1 KNSLWR
7 VISVFFLIIFIF
19 SMSLG
24 CGVPAI
30 NTDLNSMFM
39 IVNGQNAVPGS
50 WPWQVSL
57 QRNGAHLC
65 GGSLISNK
73 WVVTAAHCDVMTTD
87 KVVAGMHDLKSYR
100 EKVQVLRIAKVFR
113 NKNYDP
119 DTFNN
124 DITLLK
130 LATPAHFQKN
140 VSPVCLPSASDDFP
154 DGTTCVTTGWGRT
167 KYNARRFPNILQ
179 QAALP
184 LLSNT
189 KCKRYW
195 GKKFKDTMICAGANG
210 VSSCM
215 GDSGGPLV
223 CKKNDAWTLVGI
235 VSRGDNFCS
244 ATSPAVFARVTKL
257 IPFIKETL
265 ANN

>member
-1 KNSLWR
+1 MALLQLLSCLAF
-7 VISVFFLIIFIF
+7 VAAVS
-19 SMSLG
+19 G

-57 QRNGAHLC
+57 QRRGNHFC

-73 WVVTAAHCDVMTTD
+73 WVVTAAHCYVKTTD
-87 KVVAGMHDLKSYR
+87 KVIAGMHDMNSYR
-100 EKVQVLRIAKVFR
+100 EKVQVLRIAKVF
-113 NKNYDP
+113 NYKNFDSG
-119 DTFNN
+119 TLSN

-130 LATPAHFQKN
+130 LATPARFQKN

-154 DGTTCVTTGWGRT
+154 EDTTCVTTGWGRT
-167 KYNARRFPNILQ
+167 KYYASRLPNILQ
-179 QAALP
+179 QAEVP

-189 KCKRYW
+189 NCKNY
-195 GKKFKDTMICAGANG
+195 FETIVKDTMICAGANG
-210 VSSCM
+210 ISSCM

-223 CKKNDAWTLVGI
+223 CKKNGTWTLVGI
-235 VSRGDNFCS
+235 
-244 ATSPAVFARVTKL
+244 TSWASTKCTTH
-257 IPFIKETL
+257 P
-265 ANN
+265 

>member
-1 KNSLWR
+1 MALLQLLSCLAF
-7 VISVFFLIIFIF
+7 VAAVS
-19 SMSLG
+19 G

-57 QRNGAHLC
+57 QRRGNHFC

-73 WVVTAAHCDVMTTD
+73 WVVTAAHCYVKTTD
-87 KVVAGMHDLKSYR
+87 KVIAGMHDMNSYR
-100 EKVQVLRIAKVFR
+100 EKVQVLRIAKIFR

-119 DTFNN
+119 DTLIN
-124 DITLLK
+124 DIALLK
-130 LATPAHFQKN
+130 LATPANFQKN
-140 VSPVCLPSASDDFP
+140 VFPVCLPSASDDFP
-154 DGTTCVTTGWGRT
+154 EGTTCVTTGWGRT
-167 KYNARRFPNILQ
+167 IYNASRLPNILQ
-179 QAALP
+179 QAEVP

-189 KCKRYW
+189 NCKSY
-195 GKKFKDTMICAGANG
+195 FESVIMDTTICAGANG

-223 CKKNDAWTLVGI
+223 CKKNGAWTLVGI
-235 VSRGDNFCS
+235 ASWSSLQCTTHTPSGY
-244 ATSPAVFARVTKL
+244 TQVTKF
-257 IPFIKETL
+257 IPFIEKIL
-265 ANN
+265 AHN

>member
-1 KNSLWR
+1 MALLQLLSCLAF
-7 VISVFFLIIFIF
+7 VAAVS
-19 SMSLG
+19 G

-57 QRNGAHLC
+57 QRRGNHFC

-73 WVVTAAHCDVMTTD
+73 WVVTAAHCYVKTTD
-87 KVVAGMHDLKSYR
+87 KVIAGMHDMNSYR
-100 EKVQVLRIAKVFR
+100 EKVQVLRIAKIFR

-119 DTFNN
+119 DTLIN
-124 DITLLK
+124 DIALLK
-130 LATPAHFQKN
+130 LATPGN
-140 VSPVCLPSASDDFP
+140 LENS
-154 DGTTCVTTGWGRT
+154 
-167 KYNARRFPNILQ
+167 
-179 QAALP
+179 

-189 KCKRYW
+189 NCKSY
-195 GKKFKDTMICAGANG
+195 FESVIMDTTICAGANG

-223 CKKNDAWTLVGI
+223 CKKNGAWTLVGI
-235 VSRGDNFCS
+235 ASWSSLQCTTHTPSGY
-244 ATSPAVFARVTKL
+244 TQVTKF
-257 IPFIKETL
+257 IPFIEKIL
-265 ANN
+265 AHN

>member
-1 KNSLWR
+1 
-7 VISVFFLIIFIF
+7 
-19 SMSLG
+19 MPLG

-30 NTDLNSMFM
+30 KPHLNSMFM
-39 IVNGQNAVPGS
+39 IANGQNAVPGS

-57 QRNGAHLC
+57 QRNSAHFY

-73 WVVTAAHCDVMTTD
+73 WVLTAAHCDVMRTD
-87 KVVAGMHDLKSYR
+87 KVIAGMHDMNSYR
-100 EKVQVLRIAKVFR
+100 EKVQVLRIAKIFR

-119 DTFNN
+119 DTLINA
-124 DITLLK
+124 IALLK

-154 DGTTCVTTGWGRT
+154 EDTTCVTTGWGRT
-167 KYNARRFPNILQ
+167 KYYASRLPNILQ
-179 QAALP
+179 QAEVP

-189 KCKRYW
+189 KCKTFW
-195 GKKFKDTMICAGANG
+195 GSFVKDNMICAGANG

-223 CKKNDAWTLVGI
+223 CKKNGAWTLVGI
-235 VSRGDNFCS
+235 VSWLSSHC
-244 ATSPAVFARVTKL
+244 TTHTPAGYVRVTQL
-257 IPFIKETL
+257 ISFIEETL
-265 ANN
+265 AYN